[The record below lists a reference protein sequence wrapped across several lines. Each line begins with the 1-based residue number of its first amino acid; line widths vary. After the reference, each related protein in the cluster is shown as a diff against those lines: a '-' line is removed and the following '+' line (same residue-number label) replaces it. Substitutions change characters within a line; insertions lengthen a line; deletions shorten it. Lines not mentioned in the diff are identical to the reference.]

1 MQHAKI
7 LNAATSGQD
16 IFNALA
22 EHGQEVT
29 DQGLIAQV
37 PSIQEYGSDEY
48 YGGDSITILDSTQQL
63 VHCNKLVSIL
73 QESNPANS
81 IESTCAILNQKNT
94 DDPLSSGKK
103 LIIAHSMRLVYADT
117 IELNKLA
124 AEYTKIFN
132 SDVARQDVFNVIVQ
146 HGVQVTNQGLIVK
159 VPSMI
164 EIYFDEHCGQ
174 NNLTLFSSI

>member
-1 MQHAKI
+1 M
-7 LNAATSGQD
+7 
-16 IFNALA
+16 
-22 EHGQEVT
+22 
-29 DQGLIAQV
+29 
-37 PSIQEYGSDEY
+37 
-48 YGGDSITILDSTQQL
+48 
-63 VHCNKLVSIL
+63 
-73 QESNPANS
+73 
-81 IESTCAILNQKNT
+81 
-94 DDPLSSGKK
+94 SSSKK
-103 LIIAHSMRLVYADT
+103 LIIAHIIHLVYADT
-117 IELNKLA
+117 IELNRLE